1 VTETDHVFP
10 PPKRHESEEILIKT
24 KMAYQINLYGG
35 VSHGFAIRADIS
47 KPDIRFAQTQA
58 FQQAVQWFQQHL

>member
-1 VTETDHVFP
+1 
-10 PPKRHESEEILIKT
+10 
-24 KMAYQINLYGG
+24 MAYQINLYGG